1 MIQFF
6 NTIKTWFSHQDAK
19 AAVQEITPV
28 VSALIAVLH
37 TLGLV
42 GNHVATIVQDV
53 VDVSN
58 NASGSLSGTEKLS
71 IVSAN
76 VAKLA
81 SDAGLEKVAAA
92 STTVAQIGYQLA
104 KEQGLFTK

>member
-1 MIQFF
+1 MLSFF
-6 NTIKTWFSHQDAK
+6 KTVKDWFSHQDAK

-37 TLGLV
+37 AMGLV

-76 VAKLA
+76 VAKL
-81 SDAGLEKVAAA
+81 SKDAGLEQAAA
-92 STTVAQIGYQLA
+92 AATTVAQIGYQLA